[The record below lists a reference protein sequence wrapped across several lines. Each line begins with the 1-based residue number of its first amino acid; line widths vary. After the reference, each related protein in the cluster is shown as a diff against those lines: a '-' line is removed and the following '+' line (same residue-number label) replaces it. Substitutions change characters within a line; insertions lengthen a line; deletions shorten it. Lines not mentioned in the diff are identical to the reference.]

1 MPQHPVDSSPALAD
15 GVRPAASAASAASTA
30 STGVWARVVAL
41 VEATKPR
48 SVFLLGFVG
57 LASGVWALGTLPPG
71 AAPAVG
77 PLGATTPLVRMVLAV
92 VAVTLGSMGANAM
105 TGGIDHAMDGAMSRT
120 RHRPCPTGRLTP
132 TGSLLWGAFLV
143 ALATGITVLTG
154 HLWSTFWLVFGAL
167 DVVLLYNGWSKPRT
181 PWSVVLGSP
190 AGGAPVLVATSA
202 VTGAV
207 ADPAALLLAGLV
219 TVWTPIHVW
228 SLAIR
233 YVEDYRAAGVPMLPV
248 AVGVKQAARCVAW
261 TSLGLCVLA
270 ALLPAALG
278 LSPLLTAL
286 VLALQVPIVV
296 ASLATTWK
304 PTAELSWLLF
314 KLTSPYLALLFLVVL
329 AAA

>member
-1 MPQHPVDSSPALAD
+1 MPQHLVDSSPALAG
-15 GVRPAASAASAASTA
+15 GVRPAASA
-30 STGVWARVVAL
+30 GVRARAVAL

-48 SVFLLGFVG
+48 SVLLLGFVG
-57 LASGVWALGTLPPG
+57 LASGVWALGALPPG

-77 PLGATTPLVRMVLAV
+77 PLGATPLVRMVLAV
-92 VAVTLGSMGANAM
+92 LAVTLGSMGANAM

-143 ALATGITVLTG
+143 ALATGITALTG

-248 AVGVKQAARCVAW
+248 AIGVKQAARCVAW

-304 PTAELSWLLF
+304 PTAGLSWLLF